1 MNNLAAPYP
10 QQGGQMTQ
18 PATGGMNPL
27 AGIESATSRRRTP
40 TGSTGG
46 TPYVPQPMEVT
57 PDSMEY
63 MHGILTTQIGKKVT
77 VDFLI
82 GSNTL
87 TDRTGTLL
95 AVGINYIVLREI
107 ETDDLLICD
116 FYTIKFVTI
125 YY

>member
-1 MNNLAAPYP
+1 MA
-10 QQGGQMTQ
+10 Q
-18 PATGGMNPL
+18 PSAGGMNPL
-27 AGIESATSRRRTP
+27 AGIEAATARGRTP
-40 TGSTGG
+40 ASSTGR

-95 AVGINYIVLREI
+95 AVGINYIVLRET

-116 FYTIKFVTI
+116 FYNIKFVTI